1 VRQVVSG
8 GVVVDSTYRNM
19 FHDSVALDAERLL
32 LDTVVGEYRD
42 HPAVWLWN
50 LGNEPDLFAHPDNA
64 VAGRGWV
71 GEMTGRIKGI
81 DPAHPVTTGLHTAS
95 LFVDNGLRVNDV
107 FAESDVAVMHGYPM
121 YVDWA
126 RDPLDPD
133 FVPYLCALV
142 TALSGMPCLAE
153 EWGGCTSPDT
163 RGSATWA
170 WTAYGE
176 PREQFMAGEEI
187 FADYVAEV
195 LPRLVGVGATGA
207 FLWCFADYAPEL
219 WDRPPCD
226 EGGARHERHFGLV
239 RPDGSLKPH
248 TESLRR
254 FAATNPTIRDP
265 VKTVALDVSPE
276 EYYLDPAGHARR
288 LYQTF

>member
-1 VRQVVSG
+1 
-8 GVVVDSTYRNM
+8 VD
-19 FHDSVALDAERLL
+19 
-32 LDTVVGEYRD
+32 
-42 HPAVWLWN
+42 
-50 LGNEPDLFAHPDNA
+50 
-64 VAGRGWV
+64 
-71 GEMTGRIKGI
+71 
-81 DPAHPVTTGLHTAS
+81 
-95 LFVDNGLRVNDV
+95 DV

-163 RGSATWA
+163 AGSATWA

-176 PREQFMAGEEI
+176 PREQFMAGEEV
-187 FADYVAEV
+187 FAGYVAEV
-195 LPRLVGVGATGA
+195 LPRLVEVGATGA

-226 EGGARHERHFGLV
+226 DGGARHERHFGLV

-248 TESLRR
+248 SESLRR
-254 FAATNPTIRDP
+254 FAATNPVIEDA
-265 VKTVALDVSPE
+265 VKILALDVTPE
-276 EYYLDPAGHARR
+276 QYYLDPAGHARR